1 MHFWETKQCE
11 EVLLLYKQ
19 ICILLSLYRLHYY
32 YLSQRFI
39 GLHLSASYRLE
50 KSDSNYFS
58 YIGELIKVF
67 DVYSNNG
74 VLEMPNL
81 TRSYAGTI

>member
-1 MHFWETKQCE
+1 MRGAKSSDDFDDFFQQEYDIKCFQNNLIFTKE
-11 EVLLLYKQ
+11 
-19 ICILLSLYRLHYY
+19 
-32 YLSQRFI
+32 RFI